1 MKVSSIQEE
10 AVKLYENGL
19 AIEAVAKELGVAY
32 RTARKAIYSNGVEAR
47 DPSARLVGRTSPTGK
62 KAQGKTSPTTKK
74 KRKK

>member
-1 MKVSSIQEE
+1 MKVANIQEE
-10 AVKLYENGL
+10 AVKLYEGGL

-32 RTARKAIYSNGVEAR
+32 RTARKAIYSHGVEAR

-62 KAQGKTSPTTKK
+62 KAQGKTSPTIKK

>member
-1 MKVSSIQEE
+1 MKVASIQKE
-10 AVKLYENGL
+10 AVKLYEGGL